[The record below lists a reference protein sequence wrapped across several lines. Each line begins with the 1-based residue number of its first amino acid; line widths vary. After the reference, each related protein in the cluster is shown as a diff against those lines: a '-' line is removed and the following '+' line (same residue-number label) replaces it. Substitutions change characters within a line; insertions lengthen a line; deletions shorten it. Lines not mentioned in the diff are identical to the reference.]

1 MALTQSPGAGAGLDV
16 KLHQEKK
23 AMDDLR
29 NKGTLDQAKGALKDA
44 VGKAIGNEKL
54 QAEGK
59 IEKVKGKIE
68 SAVGEGKGLLR
79 DLRDT

>member
-1 MALTQSPGAGAGLDV
+1 
-16 KLHQEKK
+16 
-23 AMDDLR
+23 MDDLR

-44 VGKAIGNEKL
+44 AGKAIGDEKL

-59 IEKVKGKIE
+59 IDKAKGKIE
-68 SAVGEGKGLLR
+68 SAVGETAGVLR